1 MKLSDIHIRDPFI
14 LPYNGKYYMYG
25 TRGDGCWDTCSGFDV
40 YVSDDLENWSE
51 PISVFEKSEGFWG
64 EFEFWAP
71 EVHHYNGKFYMFAS
85 FKSKNRNRATHILVS
100 EQPDAIF
107 HPVSDEPPTPKD
119 WASLDG
125 SLYVDKAGKPYMVFC
140 HEWIQVK
147 DGEMCAVQLSEDLST
162 SVGEPFVLFKA
173 SEPNWAIGYKE
184 NCYVTDGP
192 FLYRTEQGRLL
203 MIWSSLVGDK
213 YVEAISY
220 SDNGEINGN
229 WKHSDELLFSENGG
243 HGMIFESFEKEKY
256 FVFHSPNITPNER
269 PCLIKIA
276 EKDNTLKTV

>member
-40 YVSDDLENWSE
+40 YVSDNLENWSE

-71 EVHHYNGKFYMFAS
+71 EVHLKDGKFYMLAS
-85 FKSKNRNRATHILVS
+85 FKAKGRRRASHILVS
-100 EQPDAIF
+100 ERPDKPF
-107 HPVSDEPPTPKD
+107 TPVSEQPPTPKD
-119 WASLDG
+119 WECLDG
-125 SLYVDKAGKPYMVFC
+125 TLYIGEDGSPYMVFC
-140 HEWIQVK
+140 HEWVQIH
-147 DGEMCAVQLSEDLST
+147 DGEMCAVRLSEDLSKPI
-162 SVGEPFVLFKA
+162 GEPFVLFKA
-173 SEPNWAIGYKE
+173 SEPSWASKGKQ
-184 NCYVTDGP
+184 NYVTDGP

-203 MIWSSLVGDK
+203 MIWSSLVGEN

-220 SDNGEINGN
+220 SDNGKIDGE
-229 WKHSDELLFSENGG
+229 WKHADELLFSDNGG
-243 HGMIFESFEKEKY
+243 HGMIFEGFEKEKY